1 MMLKKEHSLMV
12 GTSKEGVYTRVK
24 KNGDI
29 TYIITYRLN
38 GSYSKITLGTKSQGW
53 TIAKASKE
61 RNSRISD
68 TNKEF
73 VGQSKITLNK
83 AFDEYIISIS
93 HKPDT
98 RNSKGRYANHIKEHL
113 GTKKLTEITVK
124 DILDLKLLLTKK
136 VSTRTKQI
144 LAPKT
149 VDDMIN
155 LVHTIY
161 KYHNRYYEVEIKS
174 PASPLKVERYNPDN
188 SRQRYLTLDEVKRL
202 LWHIRE
208 RNSFTYNRNV
218 KPRVTEDLLIFVKLS
233 LSTGARVSSVLT
245 IRVKDID
252 FERGIISIVNHKS
265 KRNYKGYINQK
276 LSDELLVWTEKL
288 SSETYVVGRKLL
300 PLART
305 TINRRLQIILDRA
318 FNEGVTD
325 RREKVVTHTLR
336 HTFGSLL
343 AIQGTPLYT
352 VMKLLD
358 HTSIEQ
364 TMVYAKLAPNQ
375 GKDEVMK
382 LNYE

>member
-1 MMLKKEHSLMV
+1 MV
-12 GTSKEGVYTRVK
+12 RTSKTGVYTRSK
-24 KNGDI
+24 ANGDI
-29 TYIITYRLN
+29 TYLITYRLN
-38 GSYSKITLGTKSQGW
+38 GQHTKDILGTKSQGW
-53 TIAKASKE
+53 TTAKASKE
-61 RNSRISD
+61 RTNRMSD
-68 TNKEF
+68 SNKEF
-73 VGQSKITLNK
+73 VGQSKITLNH
-83 AFDEYIISIS
+83 AFDEYLISIS

-98 RNSKGRYANHIKEHL
+98 RNTKGRYKNHIKEYL
-113 GTKKLTEITVK
+113 GTKKLIDITVK
-124 DILDLKLLLTKK
+124 DILDLKMLLTKK
-136 VSTRTKQI
+136 ISTQTKRL

-149 VDDMIN
+149 IDDMIN

-188 SRQRYLTLDEVKRL
+188 SRQRYLTLDEIKRL

-218 KPRVTEDLLIFVKLS
+218 KERVTKDLLIFVKLS
-233 LSTGARVSSVLT
+233 LSTGARVSSVLS

-276 LSDELLVWTEKL
+276 LSDELLLWTEKL

>member
-1 MMLKKEHSLMV
+1 MV
-12 GTSKEGVYTRVK
+12 RTSKAGVYTREK

-38 GSYSKITLGTKSQGW
+38 GQHTKDILGTKSQGW
-53 TIAKASKE
+53 TATKASKE
-61 RNSRISD
+61 RTNRMSD
-68 TNKEF
+68 SNKEF
-73 VGQSKITLNK
+73 AGQSKITLNK
-83 AFDEYIISIS
+83 AFDEYLISIS
-93 HKPDT
+93 NKPDT
-98 RNSKGRYANHIKEHL
+98 RNTEGRYRNHIKEHI
-113 GTKKLTEITVK
+113 GSKKLIDITVK
-124 DILDLKLLLTKK
+124 DILDLKLFLTTK
-136 VSTRTKQI
+136 VSPRTKQV

-161 KYHNRYYEVEIKS
+161 KYHNRYYEIEIKS

-188 SRQRYLTLDEVKRL
+188 SRQRYLTLDEVKSL

-208 RNSFTYNRNV
+208 RNSFTYHRNV
-218 KPRVTEDLLIFVKLS
+218 KPSVTKDLLIFTKLS
-233 LSTGARVSSVLT
+233 LSTGARVSSVLS

-276 LSDELLVWTEKL
+276 LSDELLLWTEKL
-288 SSETYVVGRKLL
+288 KPDIYVVGRKPK
-300 PLART
+300 PLVT
-305 TINRRLQIILDRA
+305 STINRRLQIILDRV

>member
-1 MMLKKEHSLMV
+1 MIK
-12 GTSKEGVYTRVK
+12 TSKEGVYIRIK
-24 KNGDI
+24 KNGDE
-29 TYIITYRLN
+29 TFIITYRLN
-38 GSYSKITLGTKSQGW
+38 GKFIKDTLGTKSQGW
-53 TIAKASKE
+53 TITKAYKE
-61 RNSRISD
+61 RTNRMSD
-68 TNKEF
+68 SNKDF
-73 VGQSKITLNK
+73 IGQSKITLNK
-83 AFDEYIISIS
+83 AFDEYRISIS
-93 HKPDT
+93 HKADT
-98 RNSKGRYANHIKEHL
+98 RNTEGRYRNHIKEHL
-113 GTKKLTEITVK
+113 GTKKLIDITVK
-124 DILDLKLLLTKK
+124 DILDLKLFLTTKI
-136 VSTRTKQI
+136 STRTKQV

-161 KYHNRYYEVEIKS
+161 KYHNRYYEIEIKS
-174 PASPLKVERYNPDN
+174 PASPLKVERYNPNN

-208 RNSFTYNRNV
+208 RNAFTYHRNS
-218 KPRVTEDLLIFVKLS
+218 KPSVTKDLLIFTKLS
-233 LSTGARVSSVLT
+233 LSTGARVSSVLS

-252 FERGIISIVNHKS
+252 FERGVISIVNHKS

-276 LSDELLVWTEKL
+276 LSDELQLWTEKL
-288 SSETYVVGRKLL
+288 KSETYVVGRKST
-300 PLART
+300 PLVT
-305 TINRRLQIILDRA
+305 STINRRLQIILDRA

-375 GKDEVMK
+375 GKEEVMK
-382 LNYE
+382 LEYE

>member
-1 MMLKKEHSLMV
+1 MIRTNKA
-12 GTSKEGVYTRVK
+12 GVYTRVK

-29 TYIITYRLN
+29 TYIITYRLD
-38 GSYSKITLGTKSQGW
+38 GQHTKDTLGTNTQGW
-53 TIAKASKE
+53 TAAKASKE
-61 RNSRISD
+61 RTNRMSD

-73 VGQSKITLNK
+73 VGQSKITLNT
-83 AFDEYIISIS
+83 AFDDYITSIS

-98 RNSKGRYANHIKEHL
+98 RNSKGRYKNNIKKHL
-113 GTKKLTEITVK
+113 GTKKLIDITVK
-124 DILDLKLLLTKK
+124 DILDLKILLTKK
-136 VSTRTKQI
+136 VSLKTKRL

-161 KYHNRYYEVEIKS
+161 QYHNKYYEVEIKS
-174 PASPLKVERYNPDN
+174 PASPIKVERYNPDN
-188 SRQRYLTLDEVKRL
+188 SRQRYLTLEEVKTL
-202 LWHIRE
+202 MWHIRE
-208 RNSFTYNRNV
+208 RNSFTTHRNS
-218 KPRVTEDLLIFVKLS
+218 KPSVTKDLLIFTKLS
-233 LSTGARVSSVLT
+233 LSTGARVSSILT

-265 KRNYKGYINQK
+265 KRNYKGYINQE
-276 LSDELLVWTEKL
+276 LSDELLIWTENI
-288 SSETYVVGRKLL
+288 SSDTYIVGRN
-300 PLART
+300 PIALARS
-305 TINRRLQIILDRA
+305 TINRRLQPILDRV

-358 HTSIEQ
+358 HTSMEQ

>member
-1 MMLKKEHSLMV
+1 MV
-12 GTSKEGVYTRVK
+12 STTKEGVYTRVK

-29 TYIITYRLN
+29 TFIITYRLS

-53 TIAKASKE
+53 TVAKASKE
-61 RNSRISD
+61 RNNRISD
-68 TNKEF
+68 NNKEF
-73 VGQSKITLNK
+73 IGQSNISLNQ
-83 AFDEYIISIS
+83 AADEYITSIE

-98 RNSKGRYANHIKEHL
+98 RNSRGRYNNHIKEQL
-113 GTKKLTEITVK
+113 GRKKLVDITVK
-124 DILDLKLLLTKK
+124 DILDLKIHLTLKISDRTKK
-136 VSTRTKQI
+136 K

-149 VDDMIN
+149 IDDMIN

-188 SRQRYLTLDEVKRL
+188 SRQRYLTADEVKRL

-208 RNSFTYNRNV
+208 RNTFTYNRNA
-218 KPRVTEDLLIFVKLS
+218 KEYVTKDLLIFTKLS

-276 LSDELLVWTEKL
+276 LSDELLVWTKKL
-288 SSETYVVGRKLL
+288 KSATYVVGRKEE
-300 PLART
+300 PLARS
-305 TINRRLQIILDRA
+305 TINRRLQIILDLA

-325 RREKVVTHTLR
+325 RREKAVVHTLR

-375 GKDEVMK
+375 GKEEVLK
-382 LNYE
+382 LNFE